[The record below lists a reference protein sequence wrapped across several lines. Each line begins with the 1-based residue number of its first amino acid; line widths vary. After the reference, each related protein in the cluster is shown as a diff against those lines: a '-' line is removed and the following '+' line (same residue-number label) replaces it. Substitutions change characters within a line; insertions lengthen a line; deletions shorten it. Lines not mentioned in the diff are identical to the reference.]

1 MEDDATDDTPHPAV
15 NCNFY
20 KVHKKETP
28 YLVCKAM
35 GKLQFVSFWRGLLHA
50 ELYLTTTPSCRLVS
64 TAGSCSSWK
73 LSGSQC
79 LASPGVQVIDRSTTC
94 YRRWRNLP
102 MRVHPCGGSART
114 SGKKLHPIRN
124 SNASPSWC
132 RFLLYICCLMEYNG
146 PAWSAKNGVVIAH
159 HHCMASPPMWMA
171 CMVRCAKLGDDAGN
185 AGWEV

>member
-1 MEDDATDDTPHPAV
+1 M
-15 NCNFY
+15 
-20 KVHKKETP
+20 HKKEAP

-64 TAGSCSSWK
+64 TRFVQLLEVEWISMSRFSRCTSYRSVDNLLQALKKSAHAC
-73 LSGSQC
+73 
-79 LASPGVQVIDRSTTC
+79 ASVWGIC
-94 YRRWRNLP
+94 
-102 MRVHPCGGSART
+102 T